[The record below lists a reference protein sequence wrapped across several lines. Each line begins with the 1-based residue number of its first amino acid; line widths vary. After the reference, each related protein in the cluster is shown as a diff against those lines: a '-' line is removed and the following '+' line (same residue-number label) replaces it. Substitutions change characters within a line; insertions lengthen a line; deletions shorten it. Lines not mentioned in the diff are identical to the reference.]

1 MKICIFTGIFPPDIG
16 GPATYVKRLAE
27 ELNNR
32 GFKTCVLTYGNKET
46 CGADYNFKVFQVW
59 RKYPKL
65 IKHLLYFLKGL
76 MLAKDSDIVY
86 CQNLFS
92 VGIPGLFVSKILRK
106 KMVVKIVGDYVW
118 EQAITKR
125 GIKDSIDEFQKKK
138 YSLLIELGKVLQSF
152 LANKTDKIITPSF
165 YLKSIVRGWGV
176 PEQKI
181 SVVYNAI
188 EPLEGF
194 EISKKE
200 AKEKIGIKGDIILS
214 IGRLS
219 IWKGFN
225 ALVEIMPFLI
235 KENDSFRLV
244 IVGEGEERKNLE
256 KKIENLDLKD
266 VVHLVGRINHK
277 EIPLYFKAADIFVL
291 NSGYEGLSHTILEAM
306 QMGVPIIASNK
317 GGNPELIQDGVNG
330 FLVEYNNKEQIKDVI
345 FKLWKDKNLQ
355 EKFVKNSKEKLKY
368 FSFEKMIKNTLE
380 VLRN

>member
-1 MKICIFTGIFPPDIG
+1 
-16 GPATYVKRLAE
+16 
-27 ELNNR
+27 
-32 GFKTCVLTYGNKET
+32 
-46 CGADYNFKVFQVW
+46 
-59 RKYPKL
+59 
-65 IKHLLYFLKGL
+65 
-76 MLAKDSDIVY
+76 
-86 CQNLFS
+86 LFS

-330 FLVEYNNKEQIKDVI
+330 FLVKYNNKEQIKDVI